1 MDMKKIILGLVLL
14 FSCVIFAQNTI
25 SGTFKP
31 AKDYS
36 WLIAYRLKPGTQVYV
51 ADTAIN
57 NGAFT
62 LNMPA
67 NSPAGT
73 YRLVYAVPQEEFYF
87 DVLYNG
93 KENVE
98 LSFTTDNGV
107 AFISSKEN
115 ILFTSYF
122 KELNDLERRIIT
134 YYTSGNTNVREYNAI
149 FKNVKAVQTNYEIK
163 TKGLIAGKFIKGN
176 QPYIPSGYETIQ
188 DYISNKKKNY
198 FNGLNFTN
206 TTLQASGFLTDKVVN
221 YVFTALPLETI
232 SQEVTEKEMQN
243 NVRKVDYYTQT
254 VSKGY
259 KLHLYYNLWSQ
270 AAASKLNNLS
280 DFIYTDYLKVLAV
293 EEGKQDIIDAIEL
306 HNRLRIGA
314 IAPDISW
321 GEKGEEKTL
330 STLEGSTNYVLV
342 FWSSTCSH
350 CLKELPALHKELKKH
365 PNIKV
370 VAVGIEDAAM
380 NWKIEIAKFPIFEH
394 ALALGKWQG
403 KYAKLYAINQTPSYF
418 ILDKDKR
425 FIAKPEDD
433 KAVIEF
439 LINN

>member
-1 MDMKKIILGLVLL
+1 MDMKKVILGLVLL
-14 FSCVIFAQNTI
+14 FSWVAFAQNTI
-25 SGTFKP
+25 SGTFAP

-51 ADTAIN
+51 ADTAIK
-57 NGAFT
+57 NGKFV

-93 KENVE
+93 KENIE
-98 LSFTTDNGV
+98 LSFTTESGV

-122 KELNDLERRIIT
+122 KELHDLERRIIN
-134 YYTSGNTNVREYNAI
+134 YYTSGNTNLEEYNAL
-149 FKNVKAVQTNYEIK
+149 FKNVKATQANYELK
-163 TKGLIAGKFIKGN
+163 TKNLIAREFIKGN
-176 QPYIPSGYETIQ
+176 KPYMPTEYETIQ
-188 DYISNKKKNY
+188 DFIANKKKNY
-198 FNGLNFTN
+198 FNGLDFTN
-206 TTLQASGFLTDKVVN
+206 ATLQASGFLTDKVVN

-232 SQEVTEKEMQN
+232 SKEATEKEMQN
-243 NVRKVDYYTQT
+243 NVRKVDYYTQA

-259 KLHLYYNLWSQ
+259 RLHLYYNLWSQ
-270 AAASKLNNLS
+270 AAASEFNKLS
-280 DFIYTDYLKVLAV
+280 DFIYDDYLKVLA
-293 EEGKQDIIDAIEL
+293 EEEDKQDIIDAVEL

-314 IAPDISW
+314 IAPDVIW
-321 GEKGEEKTL
+321 GGKGEEKSL
-330 STLEGSTNYVLV
+330 SSLSGGENYVLV

-350 CLKELPALHKELKKH
+350 CLKELPALHKELKKY
-365 PNIKV
+365 PNTKV
-370 VAVGIEDAAM
+370 VAIGIEDDAV
-380 NWKIEIAKFPIFEH
+380 NWKIEIAKLPNFEH

-403 KYAKLYAINQTPSYF
+403 KYARLYAINQTPSYF

-439 LINN
+439 LTQ